1 MFVKQAKEDWGFS
14 LNRIPYRRIVR
25 AMERGGLIWSKG
37 DWEGVEIWKLQI
49 GSSGFRRRKDLIEQ
63 KQ

>member
-1 MFVKQAKEDWGFS
+1 MFFKQAKEEWGFN

-25 AMERGGLIWSKG
+25 AMERGGLNWSKS

-49 GSSGFRRRKDLIEQ
+49 GSPGFRRRKDSIEQ